1 MTLAIDRSSS
11 TRSLIADDPLIAGM
25 SIRQSLPLHESST
38 RLRELYP
45 ECPRAY
51 GVAVMSDVRPST
63 MVAARAGAQ
72 HRSA

>member
-45 ECPRAY
+45 GVRAPM
-51 GVAVMSDVRPST
+51 ASP
-63 MVAARAGAQ
+63 
-72 HRSA
+72 